1 MFWNISSIIPLSAFA
16 AYSLLLSIVIW
27 RNPDT
32 KPARIFILY
41 LASMVIW
48 SLGSFLMHLD
58 PPLGTPLFWNR
69 FMVVGAFA
77 MPIIFYSFVRSFLE
91 IRKQKIW
98 LYLGAVLYVSLFTA
112 NAMGHFAKE
121 AYVSEGVFYYEY
133 ELGIAVYFA
142 GVSWFFFVGL
152 AAFNLIQS
160 YRKVKDSFY
169 RNRLK
174 YLLLGILIMA
184 AGIVTNLTKLG
195 KYPLDIS
202 LNVIN
207 ALLLTYVILKYKLLD
222 INIIIRKGFVYFTLT
237 AIIASVYL
245 FTIFI
250 LERLLR
256 GVVSIS
262 LIAVLM
268 AIGIALIFQPLRD
281 FLQRWIDRLF
291 FREKFDYYQILR
303 EFTQKM
309 VTILDLDNLANS
321 TVNTIGKTM
330 QTDKVA
336 ILLTNKKEFN
346 LKGSLG
352 LDKSFASS
360 FKLERDNPLLAY
372 MAKKREILARGNI
385 DIIPQLKGLWESKI
399 RELEMLEAE
408 LFIPLITK
416 DNLIGII
423 ILGKKLSE
431 DSYSEEEYAL
441 LSTVAQEASVA
452 FENAR
457 LYGEIEE
464 AKIKLQNWGE
474 ELERKVKE
482 KTEELEHSQALV
494 LQSEKLAGLGQL
506 AAGVAHEIRN
516 PLGIIATSMYYLNEI
531 LPEKRKEVKKHF
543 HIVESEIDRC
553 QTIINNLLE
562 FSRTSNIEV
571 EPVDINTLLN
581 MTLSLVEKELFGHD
595 IRLIKKMESVP
606 KIKANLD
613 EIKQVFLNL
622 ILNATQAM
630 PKGGELRIITSGHND
645 KVRIKITDTGMGISK
660 ENLDK
665 IFNPFFTTKEP
676 GEGTGLGL
684 AFVHTII
691 ERYGGTI
698 RVESEKGKGTTF
710 IIELSVL

>member
-1 MFWNISSIIPLSAFA
+1 MFWNIFNIIRLGAFIS
-16 AYSLLLSIVIW
+16 YSLLLSVVLW
-27 RNPDT
+27 RGPRT
-32 KPARIFILY
+32 RPVQAFILY
-41 LASMVIW
+41 LISMVIW
-48 SLGSFLMHLD
+48 SLGSFLMHAE
-58 PPLGTPLFWNR
+58 PLFGTALFWNK
-69 FMVVGAFA
+69 FMVAGIAA
-77 MPIIFYSFVRSFLE
+77 MPILFYSFIRSFLG
-91 IRKQKIW
+91 IKKQKKW
-98 LYLGAVLYVSLFTA
+98 LYLGALFYISFLA
-112 NAMGHFAKE
+112 VNIMGYAMKE
-121 AYVSEGVFYYEY
+121 AYFSEGVFYYKM
-133 ELGIAVYFA
+133 GIAGYLMA
-142 GVSWFFFVGL
+142 PGWFLFIGL
-152 AAFNLIQS
+152 ATFNLIQS
-160 YRKVKDSFY
+160 HKKARDSFY

-174 YLLLGILIMA
+174 YLLIGILVMA
-184 AGIVTNLTKLG
+184 TGLTTNFTKLG
-195 KYPLDIS
+195 RHPLDIS
-202 LNVIN
+202 LNTVN
-207 ALLLTYVILKYKLLD
+207 AFLIAYVILRYKLLD

-237 AIIASVYL
+237 AIIAGVYL
-245 FTIFI
+245 FTVFI

-256 GVVSIS
+256 GVVGIS

-321 TVNTIGKTM
+321 TVNTISETM

-336 ILLTNKKEFN
+336 ILLGNEEEFY
-346 LKGSLG
+346 LKTSLG
-352 LDKSFASS
+352 LDKSLVPS
-360 FKLERDNPLLAY
+360 FKLKKDNPLLVY
-372 MAKKREILARGNI
+372 MIKKREILTRDDI

-431 DSYSEEEYAL
+431 DNYSEEEHAL
-441 LSTVAQEASVA
+441 LSTVAQEAAVA
-452 FENAR
+452 FENAK

-474 ELERKVKE
+474 ELERKIKE
-482 KTEELEHSQALV
+482 KTEELERSQALV

-553 QTIINNLLE
+553 QTIITNLLE
-562 FSRTSNIEV
+562 FSRTSDKEV
-571 EPVDINTLLN
+571 EPVDVNALVN
-581 MTLSLVEKELFGHD
+581 MTLSLVEKDLFGHD
-595 IRLIKKMESVP
+595 IRLIKKMETVP

-613 EIKQVFLNL
+613 EMKQVFLNL

-630 PKGGELRIITSGHND
+630 PKGGELRIITSTHNN
-645 KVRIKITDTGMGISK
+645 KVRIKVSDTGMGIFK

-691 ERYGGTI
+691 ERYGGNI
-698 RVESEKGKGTTF
+698 RVESEKEKGTTF
-710 IIELSVL
+710 TIELPIL